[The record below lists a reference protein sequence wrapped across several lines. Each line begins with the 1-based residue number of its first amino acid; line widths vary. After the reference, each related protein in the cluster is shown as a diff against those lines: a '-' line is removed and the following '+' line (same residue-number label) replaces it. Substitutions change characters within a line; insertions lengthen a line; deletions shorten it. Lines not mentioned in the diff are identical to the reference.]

1 MPRQPG
7 RHLTQEERCQISSYF
22 ENDYSRKEIGNLIG
36 RHSTVIGRE
45 IRRNSVL
52 CAYEGVQAHNN
63 SALRRSVASSRPK
76 KITPERVVQIK
87 AMLVTNDASPEQISG
102 RLKLKYKIHISHE
115 AIYQLIWKDKRCSG
129 NLWERL
135 RHRTKSYNRRS
146 GKKAGRGLI
155 PNRVDIDHRP
165 RIVDSKLRFG
175 DLELDT
181 IVGARH
187 KGAIVSIVDRASK
200 LTWLIVV
207 RRATADRVSRA
218 IRKRL
223 WVLARQGLIHTYTSD
238 NGSEFARH
246 EDIVRWL
253 GGKFFFAKPYHSW
266 ERGLN
271 EHTNGLVRQY
281 LPKGT
286 QFTNLTQAELL
297 IIEDKLNNRPRK
309 ILGYQTPLEF
319 AQALIARQ
327 KADLFAVW

>member
-22 ENDYSRKEIGNLIG
+22 ENGYSRKEISALIE
-36 RHSTVIGRE
+36 RHSTVVGRE
-45 IRRNSVL
+45 IRRNSSETG
-52 CAYEGVQAHNN
+52 YEAGQAHKN

-87 AMLVTNDASPEQISG
+87 AMLVANDASPEQISG
-102 RLKLKYKIHISHE
+102 RLKLEHKVYISHE
-115 AIYQLIWKDKRCSG
+115 AIYQFIWKDKRFSG
-129 NLWERL
+129 DLWEHL
-135 RHRTKSYNRRS
+135 RHHTKPYNKRS

-155 PNRVDIDHRP
+155 PNRVDIDQRP
-165 RIVDSKLRFG
+165 KIVDSKLRFG

-181 IVGARH
+181 IVGAKH

-246 EDIVRWL
+246 EEIVRWL
-253 GGKFFFAKPYHSW
+253 GGQFFFAKPYHSW

-286 QFTNLTQAELL
+286 EFTNLTQAEIL

-309 ILGYQTPLEF
+309 ILGYQTPIEF

>member
-22 ENDYSRKEIGNLIG
+22 DNGYSRKEISALIG

-45 IRRNSVL
+45 IKRNSGVTG
-52 CAYEGVQAHNN
+52 YEAEQAHKNY
-63 SALRRSVASSRPK
+63 ALRRSVASSRPK
-76 KITPERVVQIK
+76 KITPERITQIK
-87 AMLVTNDASPEQISG
+87 TMLVSNDASPEQISG
-102 RLKLKYKIHISHE
+102 RLKLEYKVQISHE
-115 AIYQLIWKDKRCSG
+115 AIYQFIWKDKQRNG
-129 NLWERL
+129 DLWDRL
-135 RHRTKSYNRRS
+135 RHRTKPYNKRS

-155 PNRVDIDHRP
+155 PNRIDIDQRP
-165 RIVDSKLRFG
+165 KIVDSKLRFG

-181 IVGARH
+181 IVGAKH

-200 LTWLIVV
+200 LTWLIAV
-207 RRATADRVSRA
+207 RRATADRVSHA
-218 IRKRL
+218 IRRRL

-246 EDIVRWL
+246 AEITRWL
-253 GGKFFFAKPYHSW
+253 GGRFFFAKPYHSW

-286 QFTNLTQAELL
+286 EFTNLTQSELS
-297 IIEDKLNNRPRK
+297 IIENKLNNRPRK
-309 ILGYQTPLEF
+309 ILGFQTPLEV
-319 AQALIARQ
+319 AQALVARR
-327 KADLFAVW
+327 KGDLFAVW

>member
-1 MPRQPG
+1 MSRQPG
-7 RHLTQEERCQISSYF
+7 RHLTHEERCQISSYF
-22 ENDYSRKEIGNLIG
+22 DNGYSRKEISALIG

-45 IRRNSVL
+45 IKRNSGKGG
-52 CAYEGVQAHNN
+52 YEAEQAHKNYT
-63 SALRRSVASSRPK
+63 LRRSVASSRPK
-76 KITPERVVQIK
+76 KMTPERVKQIK
-87 AMLVTNDASPEQISG
+87 TMLVTNDASPEQISG
-102 RLKLKYKIHISHE
+102 RLRLEHKVCISHE
-115 AIYQLIWKDKRCSG
+115 AIYQFIWKDKRFSG

-135 RHRTKSYNRRS
+135 RHRTKPYNKRS

-155 PNRVDIDHRP
+155 PNRVDIDQRP
-165 RIVDSKLRFG
+165 KIVDSKLRFG

-181 IVGARH
+181 IVGAKH

-200 LTWLIVV
+200 LTWLIAV

-218 IRKRL
+218 IRRRL
-223 WVLARQGLIHTYTSD
+223 WVLAKQGLIHTYTSD

-246 EDIVRWL
+246 AEIVRWL
-253 GGKFFFAKPYHSW
+253 GGRFFFAKPYHSW

-286 QFTNLTQAELL
+286 EFTNLTQAELSV
-297 IIEDKLNNRPRK
+297 IEDKLNNRPRK
-309 ILGYQTPLEF
+309 VLGYQTPLER

>member
-1 MPRQPG
+1 
-7 RHLTQEERCQISSYF
+7 LTQEERCQISSYF
-22 ENDYSRKEIGNLIG
+22 ENGYSRKEISALIG
-36 RHSTVIGRE
+36 RHSSVIGRE
-45 IRRNSVL
+45 IRRNSSLSVYDGL
-52 CAYEGVQAHNN
+52 QAHKNY
-63 SALRRSVASSRPK
+63 ALRRSVASSRPK
-76 KITPERVVQIK
+76 KITPERITQIK
-87 AMLVTNDASPEQISG
+87 TMLLANDASPEQISG
-102 RLKLKYKIHISHE
+102 RLKLEYKVHISHE
-115 AIYQLIWKDKRCSG
+115 AIYQFIWKDKRCSG

-135 RHRTKSYNRRS
+135 RHPTKRYNKRS

-155 PNRVDIDHRP
+155 PNRVDIDQRP
-165 RIVDSKLRFG
+165 KIVDRKLRFG

-200 LTWLIVV
+200 LSWLIAVQ
-207 RRATADRVSRA
+207 RATADRVSRA
-218 IRKRL
+218 IRRRL

-246 EDIVRWL
+246 AEVVKWL

-286 QFTNLTQAELL
+286 EFTNLTQAEVLV
-297 IIEDKLNNRPRK
+297 IEDRLNNRPRK
-309 ILGYQTPLEF
+309 ILGFKTPLEC
-319 AQALIARQ
+319 AQALVARQ

>member
-1 MPRQPG
+1 MPRQHG

-22 ENDYSRKEIGNLIG
+22 ENDYSRKEIGSLIG

-52 CAYEGVQAHNN
+52 CAYEGVQAHKN
-63 SALRRSVASSRPK
+63 SALRRSVASSRPR
-76 KITPERVVQIK
+76 KITPERAGQIK
-87 AMLVTNDASPEQISG
+87 AMLVANDASPEQISG
-102 RLKLKYKIHISHE
+102 RLKLECKVHISHE
-115 AIYQLIWKDKRCSG
+115 AIYQFIWKEKRCSG

-135 RHRTKSYNRRS
+135 RHRTKAYNRRS

-155 PNRVDIDHRP
+155 PNRVEIDR
-165 RIVDSKLRFG
+165 RLKIVDSKLRFG

-181 IVGARH
+181 IVGSKH
-187 KGAIVSIVDRASK
+187 KGAIVSIIDRASK

-223 WVLARQGLIHTYTSD
+223 WVLALQGPIHTYTSD

-286 QFTNLTQAELL
+286 KFTNLTQAELL
-297 IIEDKLNNRPRK
+297 IIEDKLNSRPRK

-319 AQALIARQ
+319 AQGLISCQ